1 MVRADVVEKRILNSF
16 VFVFM
21 RKIHTMHKKLTM
33 SGLIMYRGH

>member
-21 RKIHTMHKKLTM
+21 RKIHMMHKNLAM
-33 SGLIMYRGH
+33 STFIQLM